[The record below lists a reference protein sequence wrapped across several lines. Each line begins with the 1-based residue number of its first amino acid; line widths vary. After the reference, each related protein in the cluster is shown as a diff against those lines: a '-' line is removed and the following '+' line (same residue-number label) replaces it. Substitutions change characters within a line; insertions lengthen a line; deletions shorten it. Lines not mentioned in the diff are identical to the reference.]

1 MSSHRSPQLTQA
13 QTMTSNTAARAALP
27 KPLTDHCLALQDE
40 FYRERRLPPSTP
52 GGAESRTL
60 CFRVEFEADLFP
72 LNHMLRWATESWWST
87 PVCPWGDADVK
98 LTLKPNTLTLKEV
111 RWLFD
116 RIVDCHVAVET
127 VELEADYTG
136 ERSFRV
142 DQELAMA
149 VPGEAALKASVEGL
163 RKYQH
168 SLEAATD
175 RAANAEAH
183 VRIALEECR
192 KAKLIAKILKG
203 CKAKGKKRAAS

>member
-1 MSSHRSPQLTQA
+1 MSSRHS
-13 QTMTSNTAARAALP
+13 QTHSKAKAMTSNTAAGAALP

-40 FYRERRLPPSTP
+40 FYRERRLPPPTP
-52 GGAESRTL
+52 AGAESRTY

-98 LTLKPNTLTLKEV
+98 LTLKPNTLTLEEV

-136 ERSFRV
+136 ERSYRV
-142 DQELAMA
+142 EQELAMA
-149 VPGEAALKASVEGL
+149 VPGEAALEASVAGL
-163 RKYQH
+163 RNYQR

-183 VRIALEECR
+183 VRLALEECR

-203 CKAKGKKRAAS
+203 CKAKGKKRVSS